1 MRWILASIVVLA
13 SVGELAAQGKGIRLW
28 NLTTAT
34 ISGFQLSPAGKTDW
48 GSNQTL
54 NDKDKEVDHDERLR
68 ITGVEP
74 GRYDAKVSYRG
85 SEAMLR
91 AGHRDQGGC
100 GILDCRQGSEGLHQV
115 MFRRPAWWRRCR
127 PCRWRADIRSA
138 I

>member
-1 MRWILASIVVLA
+1 MTVLSFAFGEDDLMRWILASIVVLA

-48 GSNQTL
+48 GPNQTL

-74 GRYDAKVSYRG
+74 GRYDAKVSYSNARQCVV
-85 SEAMLR
+85 
-91 AGHRDQGGC
+91 RD
-100 GILDCRQGSEGLHQV
+100 IEIKADAVFSIADKDLKDCKK
-115 MFRRPAWWRRCR
+115 
-127 PCRWRADIRSA
+127 
-138 I
+138 